1 MRNMQNNFDILAPI
15 LRKYVE
21 DNLGKSILNKIEQ
34 RLIEKHGIGVGQA
47 IKEFSKLDD
56 ILKEFFGEGAVE
68 LESKFIRNNLIQQ
81 SEKTVD
87 NWYTLK
93 KLLVSSI
100 QKSIEDNL
108 GKYTLNKIES
118 RLMERYDLN
127 ILQSIEEFAK
137 FDSVLREFFG
147 DGALGLESRFLQNI
161 IKIESLKKGFENL
174 TVNERFQAKEFLK
187 SFKDTDVITKLES
200 ILIKQ

>member
-1 MRNMQNNFDILAPI
+1 MQNNFDILAPT
-15 LRKYVE
+15 LRKYIE

-56 ILKEFFGEGAVE
+56 ILKEFFGAGAYE
-68 LESKFIRNNLIQQ
+68 LESKFIHNNPIQQ

-87 NWYTLK
+87 NWYVLK
-93 KLLVSSI
+93 GLLVSSI

-108 GKYTLNKIES
+108 GKSTLNKIES

-127 ILQSIEEFAK
+127 ISQSIEEFTK

-147 DGALGLESRFLQNI
+147 AGAIGLESRFLQDI
-161 IKIESLKKGFENL
+161 IKAKSLKKGFENL
-174 TVNERFQAKEFLK
+174 TTYEQFQAKEFLK
-187 SFKDTDVITKLES
+187 SFTDADTFTKLES
-200 ILIKQ
+200 VLIKQ